1 MITPY
6 DVYCAYNNARNKRT
20 FSEEKY
26 RNRLSDKNLLQIDKT
41 AMYFNTVYSN
51 IDLDMYMQCG
61 FKLWKT
67 FNPSRFLDERIIEE
81 YKNQDKKFKRTIKVT
96 KEDIDSSFEY
106 IGMPLDEYCHLISS
120 SYKNHLIISGY
131 IKNRIHSVIIVYCLY
146 NRLIRFD
153 DLQRDYVYNILN
165 NYDEWVSLMYK
176 WEDYIKQKNEEYR
189 NEENRQTVS

>member
-6 DVYCAYNNARNKRT
+6 DVYCAFNKARNKRIV
-20 FSEEKY
+20 SEEKY
-26 RNRLSDKNLLQIDKT
+26 RNRLSEKNLLQIDKT

-61 FKLWKT
+61 LKLWKT

-81 YKNQDKKFKRTIKVT
+81 YKNQDKRHKRSINVS
-96 KEDIDSSFEY
+96 KEDIDRSFEY
-106 IGMPLDEYCHLISS
+106 IGMPLDEYCSVISS
-120 SYKNHLIISGY
+120 SYKDHLIISGY
-131 IKNRIHSVIIVYCLY
+131 IKNKIHSVIVVYCLY

-153 DLQRDYVYNILN
+153 DLHRDYVYNILN

-189 NEENRQTVS
+189 K

>member
-6 DVYCAYNNARNKRT
+6 DVYCAFNKARNKRIV
-20 FSEEKY
+20 SEEKY
-26 RNRLSDKNLLQIDKT
+26 RNRLSEKNLLQIDKT

-61 FKLWKT
+61 LKLWKT

-81 YKNQDKKFKRTIKVT
+81 YKNQDKRYKRSINVS
-96 KEDIDSSFEY
+96 KEDIDRSFEY
-106 IGMPLDEYCHLISS
+106 IGMPLDEYCSIISS
-120 SYKNHLIISGY
+120 SYKDHLIISGY
-131 IKNRIHSVIIVYCLY
+131 IKNKIHSVIVVYCLY

-153 DLQRDYVYNILN
+153 DLHRDYVYNILN

-189 NEENRQTVS
+189 NEKE